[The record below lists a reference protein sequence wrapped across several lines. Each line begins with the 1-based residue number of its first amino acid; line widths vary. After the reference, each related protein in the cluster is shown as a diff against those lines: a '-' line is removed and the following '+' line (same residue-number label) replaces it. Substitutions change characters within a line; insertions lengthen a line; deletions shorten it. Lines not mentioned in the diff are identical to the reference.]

1 MTIMS
6 TAWQQLRL
14 SNEGNLPPLL
24 FKYSPTAS
32 GYELYMTDLSY
43 IWSERLD
50 RKAIL
55 KRADGEDTTI
65 DPSEDSEQFEVLLQ
79 KIGEGLQ
86 NGPGSSSILTTKTH
100 DKTQGFELTVTSK
113 LPAPLRPL
121 EWRLHLFREPQS
133 STTSH
138 LLLPLIRAEG
148 DRAARQQLLIEEL
161 GKKDWVLAKLFDKIE
176 AMGIDLSTI
185 FPGTSGLRSGRKG
198 PTLAQAAKYIK
209 GLAPFNEQSWL
220 EEVEKSATDSGL
232 ADNIVT
238 AISGQL
244 SQDSDPLQPP
254 PDEWWKNLTVSDSPA
269 MISTPQKSNKQFQQ
283 TKPASDAMSTDTD
296 AVSETG
302 DEEFERQE
310 TPPRLKK
317 PGAASKAISK
327 DADEETQ
334 SEDEDVRPP
343 NRGTGKE
350 KQSMSEQRLSPA
362 MRPKVTATG
371 KSKGFGTNGGKK
383 QAKPKEPSPAPAPS
397 PPEAKAKATSP
408 QTTKHQP
415 FKPPLTE
422 NDDGTTDDEPPKTI
436 KANNDTKKT
445 APRPSRGLGVIGG
458 KKKKE
463 PEPEPELEPELE
475 PETRSR
481 SRSQSHGGPDGG
493 SQSPELNLRT
503 QAQQTQSEP
512 KKKKPLGKLGVIGGS
527 KAKPK
532 ANTKPRESISPAPT
546 RKKVED
552 EENVDKK
559 PRESTPGT
567 LAPADRKA
575 KKDTSAPP
583 EPEHEETEQERADR
597 KREELKRQ
605 LEAKSKT
612 PAKKKRRF

>member
-14 SNEGNLPPLL
+14 SNEGKLPPLL

-43 IWSERLD
+43 IWSERLN

-55 KRADGEDTTI
+55 KRADEEDTTI
-65 DPSEDSEQFEVLLQ
+65 DPNEDSEQFEVLLQ

-86 NGPGSSSILTTKTH
+86 NGPGSSSILTPKTH
-100 DKTQGFELTVTSK
+100 DKTQDFELTVASK

-148 DRAARQQLLIEEL
+148 DRAARQQSLIEEL

-220 EEVEKSATDSGL
+220 EEVDKSTNDSGL
-232 ADNIVT
+232 AGNIVA
-238 AISGQL
+238 AISGQF
-244 SQDSDPLQPP
+244 SKDSDPLQPP
-254 PDEWWKNLTVSDSPA
+254 PDEWWKDLTVSKSPA
-269 MISTPQKSNKQFQQ
+269 MISTPQKSNKQFQL
-283 TKPASDAMSTDTD
+283 TKPVSDAMSTDTD
-296 AVSETG
+296 AISETG

-334 SEDEDVRPP
+334 SEDEDIRPAS
-343 NRGTGKE
+343 RGTGKG

-371 KSKGFGTNGGKK
+371 KSKGFGTIGGKK

-397 PPEAKAKATSP
+397 LPEAKANAISP
-408 QTTKHQP
+408 QTTKRQP
-415 FKPPLTE
+415 LKPPLSE
-422 NDDGTTDDEPPKTI
+422 DDDETTDDEPPKTI
-436 KANNDTKKT
+436 KPNNDTKKT
-445 APRPSRGLGVIGG
+445 VPKPSHGLGVIGG

-463 PEPEPELEPELE
+463 PEPEPELEPEPE

-481 SRSQSHGGPDGG
+481 SQSYGGPDGD
-493 SQSPELNLRT
+493 SQFPELDLQT

-552 EENVDKK
+552 EEKVDKE

-605 LEAKSKT
+605 LEAKSKA

>member
-1 MTIMS
+1 MS

-55 KRADGEDTTI
+55 KRADEEDTTI

-220 EEVEKSATDSGL
+220 EEVDKSATDSGL
-232 ADNIVT
+232 ARNIVT

-244 SQDSDPLQPP
+244 SKDSDPLQPP
-254 PDEWWKNLTVSDSPA
+254 PDEWWKDLTVSDSPA

-302 DEEFERQE
+302 DEEFEV
-310 TPPRLKK
+310 RLT
-317 PGAASKAISK
+317 SYQRI
-327 DADEETQ
+327 
-334 SEDEDVRPP
+334 
-343 NRGTGKE
+343 
-350 KQSMSEQRLSPA
+350 KQSQNLTPLSDKKHHPSSRSLELHQRPSPRMLMKRHNQKMKMYDPPTGGRGKKSNQCQSNVYPPQCDPKLLQLGNQRASEQL
-362 MRPKVTATG
+362 G
-371 KSKGFGTNGGKK
+371 
-383 QAKPKEPSPAPAPS
+383 AK
-397 PPEAKAKATSP
+397 
-408 QTTKHQP
+408 
-415 FKPPLTE
+415 
-422 NDDGTTDDEPPKTI
+422 N
-436 KANNDTKKT
+436 
-445 APRPSRGLGVIGG
+445 RPSL
-458 KKKKE
+458 
-463 PEPEPELEPELE
+463 
-475 PETRSR
+475 RSHH
-481 SRSQSHGGPDGG
+481 QH
-493 SQSPELNLRT
+493 QH
-503 QAQQTQSEP
+503 QA
-512 KKKKPLGKLGVIGGS
+512 
-527 KAKPK
+527 
-532 ANTKPRESISPAPT
+532 
-546 RKKVED
+546 
-552 EENVDKK
+552 
-559 PRESTPGT
+559 
-567 LAPADRKA
+567 
-575 KKDTSAPP
+575 
-583 EPEHEETEQERADR
+583 H
-597 KREELKRQ
+597 
-605 LEAKSKT
+605 
-612 PAKKKRRF
+612 